1 MIDKKLRDG
10 IFKELS
16 KKFGTNVAK
25 KIEHGIYKFSE
36 EYAENNGTPFLTQ
49 QIYETKSDELM
60 CILTNKN
67 LQYLIHAIKQDKIK
81 PEKLAFMKP
90 SELNPE
96 QYSDIIKKQK
106 KKEMKDNKQSDA
118 FECKKCKK
126 RNCSI
131 IEKQVRS
138 GDEPATPFVT
148 CLECGHVFML

>member
-1 MIDKKLRDG
+1 MIDKKLRDE

-16 KKFGTNVAK
+16 KKFGNKVAI
-25 KIEHGIYKFSE
+25 KIEQGIYNFSE
-36 EYAENNGTPFLTQ
+36 DYAETNGTPFLIQ
-49 QIYETKSDELM
+49 QIYETKADELI

-67 LQYLIHAIKQDKIK
+67 LQYIIHAIKQNKIK
-81 PEKLAFMKP
+81 PEKLAFMRP

-96 QYSDIIKKQK
+96 KYSDVVKKQK
-106 KKEMKDNKQSDA
+106 KNEMKENKQSDA
-118 FECKKCKK
+118 FECKKCKQ

-131 IEKQVRS
+131 VEKQIRS